1 MSARSSTEL
10 VVLERYEQVWGVP
23 HADVIKNGMAA
34 EQAAAKALHRAE
46 EIFAQHPINQ
56 S

>member
-1 MSARSSTEL
+1 VA
-10 VVLERYEQVWGVP
+10 
-23 HADVIKNGMAA
+23 HADVIKNGMTP

-46 EIFAQHPINQ
+46 EIFAQYPIRQ